1 MAKAQ
6 ARPGF
11 ASLSGASNPKIT
23 VGTEKPKAP
32 KQGDVNVDFV
42 RFIFSVY
49 DGAAWNDM
57 QCVYVSDTEPTNTNL
72 LWLDIS

>member
-6 ARPGF
+6 GRPGF
-11 ASLSGASNPKIT
+11 ASLSGAANPKIT

-32 KQGDVNVDFV
+32 KQGDINIDYV
-42 RFIFSVY
+42 RFIISVY
-49 DGAAWNDM
+49 DGANWNDM
-57 QCVYVSDTEPTNTNL
+57 QQVYVSDTEPTNTNL